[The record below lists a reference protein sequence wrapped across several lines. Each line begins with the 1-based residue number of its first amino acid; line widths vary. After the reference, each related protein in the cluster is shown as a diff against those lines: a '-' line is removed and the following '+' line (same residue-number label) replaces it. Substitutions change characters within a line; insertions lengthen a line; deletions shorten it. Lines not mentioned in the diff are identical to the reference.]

1 MLNPRKW
8 LAPTIGQRATWC
20 RATGCDIALMING
33 AYITGQMAES
43 ADLRGDLVDAV
54 MKLSA

>member
-1 MLNPRKW
+1 VP
-8 LAPTIGQRATWC
+8 I
-20 RATGCDIALMING
+20 ING
-33 AYITGQMAES
+33 AYVTGQMAES